1 MQKILEG
8 MSQKETC
15 KQKQMWKRKLKII
28 LRIKFSFK
36 GIARSPLQRKEKGI
50 YGKAQTNF

>member
-1 MQKILEG
+1 VSL
-8 MSQKETC
+8 KETC

-36 GIARSPLQRKEKGI
+36 GIARSPLQRRKNEI
-50 YGKAQTNF
+50 YG